1 MFKHTSPEA
10 LPAMQAQGNHIKLT
24 THGDF
29 ARGAMLNLS
38 FADRLGDGAV
48 RLKKEGEGVFLTP
61 VIQTEKPFND
71 LVASWNTETP
81 LGTEVEILGRVYLP
95 EYDGWTDRENRTYDG
110 WTDWITWGAWST
122 HIARACPECE
132 DSHPRKD
139 SEERNGWAFAYSK
152 SGYGDS
158 SLNVRGSF
166 TASAFQLKAVL
177 RAKEG
182 CDGLPSLRLL
192 AATWKNTNS
201 ETWQDECSYPEE
213 PVQAAESV
221 LLNTPAISQM
231 VRDPAFAHVICS
243 ATCATML
250 MDGQGADLLPEDV
263 TLLNYDYGFGGNGN
277 WSFTC
282 AAAGAYGYESYVSY
296 SSFSAL
302 RQELT
307 KGFGVALSVKYSNK
321 EDDDQPYL
329 ENAPCHTNGHLI
341 TIVGYY
347 YSKQLEEYV
356 YCANDPA
363 ADSDGA
369 VAHREYRQS
378 QLDKCWYRRAAYF
391 IHKKEAGA
399 GLFVRDYVSAVL
411 MPVKEQPGVWALVA
425 DDSLLQIPADFQE
438 NKRASFGQHGT
449 ICYYAEDE
457 LTDIPDTCRRVT
469 ANHVF
474 RYDGIGI
481 TPEGYLTFEEET
493 LEKLLAAGKRV
504 RLLVLDNCDTVYTAS
519 VTTQEQFDPAQLA
532 AAEDEDAHRQ
542 EVVRKARRTL
552 AITGGVLAAAAAA
565 FGVCQLLR
573 RRKK

>member
-29 ARGAMLNLS
+29 ARGAMLNLT

-110 WTDWITWGAWST
+110 WTDWITWGVWST

-152 SGYGDS
+152 PGYGDS

-369 VAHREYRQS
+369 VAHREYRPS

-474 RYDGIGI
+474 RYDGIGV
-481 TPEGYLTFEEET
+481 TPEGYLTFEEEA

-519 VTTQEQFDPAQLA
+519 VTTQEQFDPAQLSSG
-532 AAEDEDAHRQ
+532 EDEDAYRQ

-565 FGVCQLLR
+565 FGVRQLLR
-573 RRKK
+573 RKKK

>member
-29 ARGAMLNLS
+29 ARGAMLNLT

-110 WTDWITWGAWST
+110 WTDWITWGVWST

-152 SGYGDS
+152 PGYGDS

-182 CDGLPSLRLL
+182 CDSLPSLRLL

-399 GLFVRDYVSAVL
+399 GLFVRDYISAVM

-474 RYDGIGI
+474 RYDGIGV
-481 TPEGYLTFEEET
+481 TPEGYLTFEEEA

-519 VTTQEQFDPAQLA
+519 VTTQEQFDPAQLSSG
-532 AAEDEDAHRQ
+532 EDEDAYRQ

-565 FGVCQLLR
+565 FGVRQLLR
-573 RRKK
+573 RKKK

>member
-29 ARGAMLNLS
+29 ARGAMLNLT

-139 SEERNGWAFAYSK
+139 SEERNGWAFAYSRP
-152 SGYGDS
+152 GYGDS

-399 GLFVRDYVSAVL
+399 GLFVRDYISAVM

-474 RYDGIGI
+474 RYDGIGV
-481 TPEGYLTFEEET
+481 TPEGYLTFEEEA

-519 VTTQEQFDPAQLA
+519 VTTQEQFDPAQLSSG
-532 AAEDEDAHRQ
+532 EDEDAYRQ

-565 FGVCQLLR
+565 FGVRQLLR
-573 RRKK
+573 RKKK

>member
-532 AAEDEDAHRQ
+532 AAENEDAHRQ

-565 FGVCQLLR
+565 FGVRQLLR

>member
-38 FADRLGDGAV
+38 FADRLGDGAI

-110 WTDWITWGAWST
+110 WTDWITWGVWST

-152 SGYGDS
+152 PGYGDS

-399 GLFVRDYVSAVL
+399 GLFVRDYISAVM

-474 RYDGIGI
+474 RYDGIGV
-481 TPEGYLTFEEET
+481 TPEGYLTFEEEA

-519 VTTQEQFDPAQLA
+519 VTTQEQFDPAQLSSG
-532 AAEDEDAHRQ
+532 EDEDAYRQ

-565 FGVCQLLR
+565 FGVRQLLR
-573 RRKK
+573 RKKK

>member
-29 ARGAMLNLS
+29 ARGAMLNLT

-110 WTDWITWGAWST
+110 WTDWITWGVWST

-152 SGYGDS
+152 PGYGDS

-192 AATWKNTNS
+192 AAPWKNTNS

-399 GLFVRDYVSAVL
+399 GLFVRDYISAVM

-474 RYDGIGI
+474 RYDGIGV
-481 TPEGYLTFEEET
+481 TPEGYLTFEEEA

-519 VTTQEQFDPAQLA
+519 VTTQEQFDPAQLSSG
-532 AAEDEDAHRQ
+532 EDEDAYRQ

-565 FGVCQLLR
+565 FGVRQLLR
-573 RRKK
+573 RKKK

>member
-29 ARGAMLNLS
+29 ARGAMLNLT

-110 WTDWITWGAWST
+110 WTDWITWGVWST

-152 SGYGDS
+152 PGYGDS

-282 AAAGAYGYESYVSY
+282 AAAGAYGYASYVSY

-399 GLFVRDYVSAVL
+399 GLFVRDYISAVM

-474 RYDGIGI
+474 RYDGIGV
-481 TPEGYLTFEEET
+481 TPEGYLTFEEEA

-519 VTTQEQFDPAQLA
+519 VTTQEQFDPAQLSSG
-532 AAEDEDAHRQ
+532 EDEDAYRQ

-565 FGVCQLLR
+565 FGVRQLLR
-573 RRKK
+573 RKKK

>member
-29 ARGAMLNLS
+29 ARGAMLNLT

-110 WTDWITWGAWST
+110 WTDWITWGVWST

-152 SGYGDS
+152 PGYGDS

-399 GLFVRDYVSAVL
+399 GLFVRDYISAVL

-474 RYDGIGI
+474 RYDGIGV
-481 TPEGYLTFEEET
+481 TPEGYLTFEEEA

-519 VTTQEQFDPAQLA
+519 VTTQEQFDPAQLSSG
-532 AAEDEDAHRQ
+532 EDEDAYRQ
-542 EVVRKARRTL
+542 EVVRKVRRTL

-565 FGVCQLLR
+565 FGVRQLLR
-573 RRKK
+573 RKKK

>member
-29 ARGAMLNLS
+29 ARGAMLNLT

-110 WTDWITWGAWST
+110 WTDWITWGVWST

-152 SGYGDS
+152 PGYGDS
-158 SLNVRGSF
+158 SLNVRSSF

-399 GLFVRDYVSAVL
+399 GLFVRDYISAVM

-474 RYDGIGI
+474 RYDGIGV
-481 TPEGYLTFEEET
+481 TSEGYLTFEEEA

-519 VTTQEQFDPAQLA
+519 VTTQEQFDPAQLSSG
-532 AAEDEDAHRQ
+532 EDEDAYRQ

-565 FGVCQLLR
+565 FGVRQLLR
-573 RRKK
+573 RKKK

>member
-29 ARGAMLNLS
+29 ARGAMLNLT

-110 WTDWITWGAWST
+110 WTDWITWGVWST

-152 SGYGDS
+152 PGYGDS

-399 GLFVRDYVSAVL
+399 GLFVRDYISAVM

-474 RYDGIGI
+474 RYDGIGV
-481 TPEGYLTFEEET
+481 TPEGYLTFEEEA

-519 VTTQEQFDPAQLA
+519 VTTQEQFDPAQLSSS
-532 AAEDEDAHRQ
+532 EDEDAYRQ

-565 FGVCQLLR
+565 FGVRQLLR
-573 RRKK
+573 RKKK

>member
-29 ARGAMLNLS
+29 ARGAMLNLT

-110 WTDWITWGAWST
+110 WTDWITWGVWST

-152 SGYGDS
+152 PGYGDS
-158 SLNVRGSF
+158 SLNVRGCF

-363 ADSDGA
+363 ADSDDA

-399 GLFVRDYVSAVL
+399 GLFVRDYISAVM

-474 RYDGIGI
+474 RYDGIGV
-481 TPEGYLTFEEET
+481 TPEGYLTFEEEA

-519 VTTQEQFDPAQLA
+519 VTTQEQFDPAQLSSG
-532 AAEDEDAHRQ
+532 EDEDAYRQ

-565 FGVCQLLR
+565 FGVRQLLR
-573 RRKK
+573 RKKK

>member
-29 ARGAMLNLS
+29 ARGAMLNLT

-95 EYDGWTDRENRTYDG
+95 EYDGWTDRENRTYNG
-110 WTDWITWGAWST
+110 WTDWITWGVWST

-152 SGYGDS
+152 PGYGDS

-399 GLFVRDYVSAVL
+399 GLFVRDYISAVM

-474 RYDGIGI
+474 RYDGIGV
-481 TPEGYLTFEEET
+481 TPEGYLTFEEEA

-519 VTTQEQFDPAQLA
+519 VTTQEQFDPAQLSSG
-532 AAEDEDAHRQ
+532 EDEDAYRQ

-565 FGVCQLLR
+565 FGVRQLLR
-573 RRKK
+573 RKKK

>member
-29 ARGAMLNLS
+29 ARGAMLNLT

-152 SGYGDS
+152 PGYGDS

-231 VRDPAFAHVICS
+231 VRDPAFSHVICS

-399 GLFVRDYVSAVL
+399 GLFVRDYISAVM

-474 RYDGIGI
+474 RYDGIGV
-481 TPEGYLTFEEET
+481 TPEGYLTFEEEA

-519 VTTQEQFDPAQLA
+519 VTTQEQFDPAQLSSG
-532 AAEDEDAHRQ
+532 EDEDAYRQ
-542 EVVRKARRTL
+542 EIVRKVRRTL

-565 FGVCQLLR
+565 FGVRQLLR
-573 RRKK
+573 RKKK

>member
-29 ARGAMLNLS
+29 ARGAMLNLT

-110 WTDWITWGAWST
+110 WTDWITWGVWST

-152 SGYGDS
+152 PGYGDS

-399 GLFVRDYVSAVL
+399 GLFVRDYISAVM

-438 NKRASFGQHGT
+438 NKCASFGQHGT

-474 RYDGIGI
+474 RYDGIGV
-481 TPEGYLTFEEET
+481 TPEGYLTFEEEA

-519 VTTQEQFDPAQLA
+519 VTTQEQFDPAQLSSG
-532 AAEDEDAHRQ
+532 EDEDAYRQ

-565 FGVCQLLR
+565 FGVRQLLR
-573 RRKK
+573 RKKK

>member
-29 ARGAMLNLS
+29 ARGAMLNLT

-152 SGYGDS
+152 PGYGDS

-221 LLNTPAISQM
+221 LLNTPAISKM

-399 GLFVRDYVSAVL
+399 GLFVRDYISAVM

-438 NKRASFGQHGT
+438 NNRASFGQHGT

-474 RYDGIGI
+474 RYDGIGV
-481 TPEGYLTFEEET
+481 TPEGYLTFEEEA

-519 VTTQEQFDPAQLA
+519 VTTQEQFDPAQLSSG
-532 AAEDEDAHRQ
+532 EDEDAYRQ

-565 FGVCQLLR
+565 FGVRQLLR
-573 RRKK
+573 RKKK

>member
-1 MFKHTSPEA
+1 MFKHTYPEA

-29 ARGAMLNLS
+29 ARGAMLNLT

-110 WTDWITWGAWST
+110 WTDWITWGVWST

-152 SGYGDS
+152 PGYGDS

-399 GLFVRDYVSAVL
+399 GLFVRDYISAVM

-474 RYDGIGI
+474 RYDGIGV
-481 TPEGYLTFEEET
+481 TPEGYLTFEEEA

-504 RLLVLDNCDTVYTAS
+504 RLLFLDNCDTVYTAS
-519 VTTQEQFDPAQLA
+519 VTTQEQFDPAQLSSG
-532 AAEDEDAHRQ
+532 EDEDAYRQ

-565 FGVCQLLR
+565 FGVRQLLR
-573 RRKK
+573 RKKK

>member
-29 ARGAMLNLS
+29 ARGAMLNLT

-110 WTDWITWGAWST
+110 WTDWITWGVWST

-152 SGYGDS
+152 PGYGDS

-399 GLFVRDYVSAVL
+399 GLFVRDYISAVM

-474 RYDGIGI
+474 RYEGIGI
-481 TPEGYLTFEEET
+481 TPEGYLTFEEEA

-519 VTTQEQFDPAQLA
+519 VTTQEQFDPAQLSSG
-532 AAEDEDAHRQ
+532 EDEDAYRQ

-565 FGVCQLLR
+565 FGVRQLLR
-573 RRKK
+573 RKKK